1 MEDAGVDLETD
12 RTLPYDNSSLLSV
25 PGFHVSVLF
34 AQTSDQQAQ
43 DVIGRGLDLLVTPGG
58 LAAVV
63 VLIGMLAIG
72 VMTDSGWRWILI
84 ALLFLATLVQ
94 GSTEFFNN
102 SLFFPLEQLRSGSQL
117 LNGLALCTIGL
128 ATLRGSPG
136 TRWKIVS
143 AIAIAMLCFELFYGV
158 RLFLAGRALR
168 GSLVLVAY
176 LLLFSSISVG
186 VGRRLQ
192 NDRNLESLI
201 RSIGLVG
208 IPYVLFNV
216 LQYLYSPNQTV
227 TNGRFAGISG
237 NPQSAGLICSLLTV
251 TMIWLLS
258 RPRSQKW
265 MLPVFGAAVGISA
278 LLLVWTGSRTAVLAS
293 MVGLAFMFRQRL
305 GSIILLG
312 GFVFGSGFIA
322 SLVLTDGADLLERVS
337 STENTR
343 AEVWLVGLQEFL
355 GSPIFGTLGTGR
367 DEDLKVVESTPI
379 QTLQV
384 LGIIGF
390 AFLAGIYGAIF
401 LFMRRLM
408 LIGRAMPSRR
418 PLVDYVVGIWAM
430 IGVMSLFEAVFLG
443 VITFFTLMIY
453 LVAAMSAYLVDPS
466 GEARYHEEL
475 DEEEARAEAEEIEI
489 FANEPERA

>member
-1 MEDAGVDLETD
+1 
-12 RTLPYDNSSLLSV
+12 
-25 PGFHVSVLF
+25 
-34 AQTSDQQAQ
+34 
-43 DVIGRGLDLLVTPGG
+43 
-58 LAAVV
+58 
-63 VLIGMLAIG
+63 
-72 VMTDSGWRWILI
+72 
-84 ALLFLATLVQ
+84 
-94 GSTEFFNN
+94 
-102 SLFFPLEQLRSGSQL
+102 
-117 LNGLALCTIGL
+117 
-128 ATLRGSPG
+128 
-136 TRWKIVS
+136 
-143 AIAIAMLCFELFYGV
+143 
-158 RLFLAGRALR
+158 
-168 GSLVLVAY
+168 
-176 LLLFSSISVG
+176 
-186 VGRRLQ
+186 
-192 NDRNLESLI
+192 
-201 RSIGLVG
+201 
-208 IPYVLFNV
+208 
-216 LQYLYSPNQTV
+216 
-227 TNGRFAGISG
+227 
-237 NPQSAGLICSLLTV
+237 
-251 TMIWLLS
+251 
-258 RPRSQKW
+258 
-265 MLPVFGAAVGISA
+265 
-278 LLLVWTGSRTAVLAS
+278 
-293 MVGLAFMFRQRL
+293 
-305 GSIILLG
+305 
-312 GFVFGSGFIA
+312 